1 MSRLPLLPVIALLGV
16 VAAGCGSSSP
26 SSTAATATATAAQT
40 AADAAAATPAAT
52 TAAATATATTAATPA
67 ATAKPASGSK
77 AITAPGT
84 TLALGKPARV
94 KQAYN
99 VTGGKG
105 TLEVQPMSVK
115 KGKIS
120 DLSNFKLDAQTK
132 KGTPFYITVHFKSL
146 APKSFKQTGFMG
158 LMTVSNKS
166 GDPANN
172 LTLLGTFTPCQGT
185 VPDTLKAG
193 AEFTI
198 CEVYVLPK
206 GQSVKK
212 LNYSDGNNE
221 GVDWPVK

>member
-1 MSRLPLLPVIALLGV
+1 MSRFPLPTVILACGVLG
-16 VAAGCGSSSP
+16 AGCGSSSSP
-26 SSTAATATATAAQT
+26 STSSSASTPAATATAAQATVAATATATAT
-40 AADAAAATPAAT
+40 E
-52 TAAATATATTAATPA
+52 AAATAAP
-67 ATAKPASGSK
+67 TAKPAASGSK
-77 AITAPGT
+77 AITAPDS
-84 TLALGKPARV
+84 TLKLGQAARL

-120 DLSNFKLDAQTK
+120 DLKDFKLDAQTK
-132 KGTPFYITVHFKSL
+132 TGSPFYVTVHFKSL

-158 LMTVSNKS
+158 LLTVSNKA

-185 VPDTLKAG
+185 VPDTLKPG

-212 LNYSDGNNE
+212 LNYSDGSTD
-221 GVDWPVK
+221 GVNWPVK